1 MTQEDKYYPPAGR
14 WLCQHPDKVYA
25 LYNQHTDTYTD
36 QDIQHD
42 ADRVQMLD
50 DLWFIG
56 FSSALLW
63 KTEHPG
69 YTGEEE
75 AATQD
80 KYYKLVFEAF
90 WGIA

>member
-1 MTQEDKYYPPAGR
+1 
-14 WLCQHPDKVYA
+14 
-25 LYNQHTDTYTD
+25 
-36 QDIQHD
+36 
-42 ADRVQMLD
+42 MLD

-80 KYYKLVFEAF
+80 KYYKLVFNAF
-90 WGIA
+90 WGIAQDIKLWLPVRYHEGRGSL

>member
-1 MTQEDKYYPPAGR
+1 MIQQDRHY
-14 WLCQHPDKVYA
+14 PDKVYS

-42 ADRVQMLD
+42 ADRVHMLD

-56 FSSALLW
+56 FSSTLLW
-63 KTEHPG
+63 KTEHPD

-75 AATQD
+75 TAA
-80 KYYKLVFEAF
+80 L
-90 WGIA
+90 